1 MTDNIALQSIR
12 SFFNVVTRGRTY
24 GNVAYVW
31 LAFPL
36 GLAYF
41 IFLVT
46 GSALSLGLSLLWIGL
61 LLAVA
66 FVAIIWS
73 LGQFERLLSKWLL
86 GEPLQTAKSPSRK
99 VVGWVKGVLKDSST
113 WKGAMFLFLKFPVG
127 LACWVASVVAFSVS
141 AAFISAPFS
150 TYRGEVDFGFGIL
163 EDPTGGWLL
172 TLAGVLMLFVT
183 LHLHNAMGLLWRFM
197 ARHLLGVREEAPAP
211 MIPDATIAA

>member
-1 MTDNIALQSIR
+1 MNAIR
-12 SFFNVVTRGRTY
+12 RFFNVAARGRTY
-24 GNVAYVW
+24 LNVAYVW

-61 LLAVA
+61 LLGVA
-66 FVAIIWS
+66 FIASIWA
-73 LGQFERLLSKWLL
+73 LGQFERLLSTWLL

-113 WKGAMFLFLKFPVG
+113 WKGAAFLFLKFPIG

-141 AAFISAPFS
+141 AAFIAAPFS
-150 TYRGEVDFGFGIL
+150 TY
-163 EDPTGGWLL
+163 
-172 TLAGVLMLFVT
+172 
-183 LHLHNAMGLLWRFM
+183 
-197 ARHLLGVREEAPAP
+197 
-211 MIPDATIAA
+211 